1 MNLHSITRDDVAF
14 LKAMLYEAARWN
26 PDGPRE
32 PREQVLEDPLLRR
45 YHEAWGR
52 PGDAGILGEL
62 EGAPVGAAW
71 YRRFTAEEPGY
82 GFVNE
87 ATPELSIAVAPR
99 HRGAG
104 VGGALLRALMLR
116 AREEGFQELSLSVA
130 AENRARLLYERAGFQ
145 KIGEHGGSWT
155 MLANL

>member
-1 MNLHSITRDDVAF
+1 MNLRSITRDDVAF
-14 LKAMLYEAARWN
+14 LAAMLYEAARWN

-32 PREQVLEDPLLRR
+32 PLEQILEDPLLRR

-82 GFVNE
+82 GFIDE
-87 ATPELSIAVAPR
+87 ETPELSIAVASR

-104 VGGALLRALMLR
+104 VGVALLRALMSR
-116 AREEGFQELSLSVA
+116 AREEGFHALSLSVA
-130 AENRARLLYERAGFQ
+130 AENRARLLYERAGFR